1 MREAGDIRS
10 FQYLQEHK
18 QRLLLLDPW
27 AVRSIVE
34 RQLRWLGVEDRALQ
48 ELQGGGV
55 QLGMSL
61 AGSLCQEDWSQALVR
76 KG

>member
-1 MREAGDIRS
+1 M
-10 FQYLQEHK
+10 
-18 QRLLLLDPW
+18 DPW

-34 RQLRWLGVEDRALQ
+34 IQLRWLGVEDRALQ